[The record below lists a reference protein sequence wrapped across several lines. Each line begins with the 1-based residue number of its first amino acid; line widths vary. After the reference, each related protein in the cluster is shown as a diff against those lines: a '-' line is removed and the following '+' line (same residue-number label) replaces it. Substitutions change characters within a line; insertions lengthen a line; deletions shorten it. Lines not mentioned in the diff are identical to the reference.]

1 MATSNGDHPEVGHRG
16 AHVAPCGD
24 SPPGATIASPQGAR
38 TPRGACKATGGLL
51 KPDDFTALRAII
63 RKGVEDAAES
73 GWGLAGAWLGGDLP
87 YDPDDPAIRGIIADV
102 GTRVKGIAD
111 ETIRRVQGYV
121 ERAAA
126 EGMSPQKL
134 AGLIEKDESG
144 AFGRARALVI
154 ARTETGNAYNL
165 SSMAGYR
172 ASGRVSRVQIYDGE
186 ECTCPE
192 GHGDEPFADGM
203 VVDLDE
209 AEKHPLAHPNCV
221 RGWAP
226 LVGEEAP

>member
-1 MATSNGDHPEVGHRG
+1 MATRSSDHGRVGPTG
-16 AHVAPCGD
+16 AHVGPCGD
-24 SPPGATIASPQGAR
+24 STAEATIALTSTTRAPRAAR
-38 TPRGACKATGGLL
+38 KATDRLL
-51 KPDDFTALRAII
+51 APGDFTALRAII

-73 GWGLAGAWLGGDLP
+73 GWGLAGAWLGDDLP
-87 YDPDDPAIRGIIADV
+87 YDPDDPAIRGVIADV

-186 ECTCPE
+186 ECSWPE

-209 AEKHPLAHPNCV
+209 AEEHPLAHPNCV

-226 LVGEEAP
+226 VVGEEAP